1 MSFRSR
7 LLLFFTIIVVVPMG
21 AVALVLFS
29 ITSQSEIGKA
39 DARIAEGLRVAF
51 AVYRQD
57 RAEATPQLR
66 RIAHEPA
73 LQKALGAKSPTV
85 ARAQLARLINPPVAP
100 ALAAPTDK
108 NGKQFGSLAVSTTTA
123 SSFVEAV
130 GGLTDLDVRM
140 FSRGRLLASTLNE
153 HGNAGPPVSG

>member
-66 RIAHEPA
+66 RIAREPA
-73 LQKALGAKSPTV
+73 LQRALGARD
-85 ARAQLARLINPPVAP
+85 RATTQAQVSRLIKPPVQSVALYRKNGQLVAAAGGSPPIAP
-100 ALAAPTDK
+100 ALAAPTSK
-108 NGKQFGSLAVSTTTA
+108 RGKQFGSLAVSVT
-123 SSFVEAV
+123 
-130 GGLTDLDVRM
+130 
-140 FSRGRLLASTLNE
+140 
-153 HGNAGPPVSG
+153 

>member
-66 RIAHEPA
+66 LIARERA
-73 LQKALGAKSPTV
+73 LQRALGANSP
-85 ARAQLARLINPPVAP
+85 AAASAQLSKLIKPPVTSVALYDKSGKLVAAAGQGPPIAP
-100 ALAAPTDK
+100 ALATPTSK
-108 NGKQFGSLAVSTTTA
+108 HGKQFGSLAVSVT
-123 SSFVEAV
+123 S
-130 GGLTDLDVRM
+130 
-140 FSRGRLLASTLNE
+140 ASTFAN
-153 HGNAGPPVSG
+153 